1 MKNHKATVIPF
12 RGGAPDQASTLRR
25 LAGGDVQGVG
35 DGRRMRILSVTSGK
49 GGVGK
54 TSLTCNIATRLGQ
67 LGQKVLVVD
76 ADMGLANVDIVMGIK
91 PKATLEK
98 LFDSD
103 MELDD
108 ILVEGPPNVTVLPA
122 GSGVRDLVHLSEG
135 QVIRFLE
142 AFDTLD
148 RDFDFTLIDT
158 GAGIGS
164 NVLYF
169 NAAAQDVLVVAT
181 PEPTSM
187 TDAYATMKVLHQS
200 HGLKRFTLMVNNV
213 EDRKEALDVYRRL
226 TAVAD
231 RYLDISIDY
240 LGHVQRDTRV
250 GRAIME
256 RGLFIDRY
264 PDSEAARCIDEIASR
279 LMEDTDVRPPTGN
292 LQFFWRR
299 LLSAGA

>member
-1 MKNHKATVIPF
+1 
-12 RGGAPDQASTLRR
+12 
-25 LAGGDVQGVG
+25 
-35 DGRRMRILSVTSGK
+35 MRILSVTSGK

-54 TSLTCNIATRLGQ
+54 TSLTCNLATRLGQ
-67 LGQKVLVVD
+67 MGQKVLVVD

-91 PKATLEK
+91 PKATLEQ
-98 LFDSD
+98 LFSD
-103 MELDD
+103 EERRLED
-108 ILVEGPPNVTVLPA
+108 ILVDGPPNVTVLPA

-135 QVIRFLE
+135 QVLKFLE
-142 AFDTLD
+142 AFDTLEET
-148 RDFDFTLIDT
+148 FDFTLIDT

-187 TDAYATMKVLHQS
+187 TDAYATMKVLHQT
-200 HGLKRFTLMVNNV
+200 HGLKRFTLLVNAV

-226 TAVAD
+226 TGVAD
-231 RYLDISIDY
+231 KYLDISIDY
-240 LGHVQRDTRV
+240 LGHVLRDNRV

-264 PDSEAARCIDEIASR
+264 PDSESARCIAEIAER
-279 LMEDTDVRPPTGN
+279 LMEDTEARPPTGN